1 LSAATHLF
9 DHLVGAQQDRCRQ
22 IDAERLGSLEIDD
35 RLELDRPLER
45 QIARFGAFE
54 NLVDE

>member
-1 LSAATHLF
+1 LITLSARSRI
-9 DHLVGAQQDRCRQ
+9 DVQ